1 MIALLK
7 IWIFLII
14 IFQNHF
20 FMKYIDY
27 FFEDYESLTN
37 IKLFLT
43 IFSITLLFLATTA
56 ETTYQT
62 IKRFAILLIFSPVI
76 FFIHLIGEKSYQ

>member
-1 MIALLK
+1 MIAFLK
-7 IWIFLII
+7 FWIFLII

-27 FFEDYESLTN
+27 SFQNYESITK

-43 IFSITLLFLATTA
+43 IFSITLLFLAAIT
-56 ETTYQT
+56 ETTYQAT
-62 IKRFAILLIFSPVI
+62 IKFGFLLIFSPII
-76 FFIHLIGEKSYQ
+76 FLVHLIGEK